1 MILAI
6 DIGNTNI
13 VLGCLEREDD
23 VTFVERL
30 STDRGRTVLEYAIS
44 IKNVLELYNIEPRRL
59 EGAII
64 SSVVPPITRIVREA
78 VYKITGC
85 QALVVGPGLRTG
97 LHILMD
103 NPAQVGSDLV
113 VDAVAAIHEHPAP
126 LVVID
131 MGTAT
136 TLSVVDKD
144 KNYIGGMIVPGMRGS
159 LDSLVSRAAKLS
171 NIDLEPPRR
180 LIGKNTA
187 ECMKSGLVHGN
198 AALLDG
204 LIDRIE
210 AELGQ
215 PVTVVATGG
224 LAPLVVPFCRKKI
237 TVDDALLLKGM
248 LILYRKNQE
257 EPRRR

>member
-1 MILAI
+1 MILAV

-44 IKNVLELYNIEPRRL
+44 IKNVLELYNIDPRQL

-64 SSVVPPITRIVREA
+64 SSVVPPLTRIVREA
-78 VYKITGC
+78 VRKITGY

-113 VDAVAAIHEHPAP
+113 VDAVAAIHEHPVP

-159 LDSLVSRAAKLS
+159 LDSLVSRAAQLS
-171 NIDLEPPRR
+171 NIDLEAPRR

-187 ECMKSGLVHGN
+187 ECMKSGLVYGN

-224 LAPLVVPFCRKKI
+224 LAPLVLPYCKKKI
-237 TVDDALLLKGM
+237 LVDDALLLKGM
-248 LILYRKNQE
+248 LILYRKNQ
-257 EPRRR
+257 

>member
-1 MILAI
+1 MILAV

-13 VLGCLEREDD
+13 VLGCVEREDD

-44 IKNVLELYNIEPRRL
+44 IKNVLELYNIDPRQL

-64 SSVVPPITRIVREA
+64 SSVVPPLTRIVREA
-78 VYKITGC
+78 VRKITGY

-97 LHILMD
+97 LQILMD

-113 VDAVAAIHEHPAP
+113 VDAVAAIHEHPVP

-159 LDSLVSRAAKLS
+159 LDSLVSRAAQLS
-171 NIDLEPPRR
+171 NIDLEAPRR

-187 ECMKSGLVHGN
+187 ECRKSGLVYGN

-224 LAPLVVPFCRKKI
+224 LAPLVLPYCKKKI
-237 TVDDALLLKGM
+237 LVDDALLLKGM

-257 EPRRR
+257 ERHR

>member
-13 VLGCLEREDD
+13 VLGCLNSEED

-30 STDRGRTVLEYAIS
+30 STDRGRTALEYAIS
-44 IKNVLELYNIEPRRL
+44 IKNVLEMYGVEPKHL

-64 SSVVPPITRIVREA
+64 SSVVPPITSVVRAA
-78 VYKITGC
+78 VQKITGRK
-85 QALVVGPGLRTG
+85 AMVVGPGLRTG

-113 VDAVAAIHEHPAP
+113 VDAVAAIHQHPAP

-136 TLSVVDKD
+136 TLSVVDRN

-159 LDSLVSRAAKLS
+159 LDSLVSRAAQLS
-171 NIDLEPPRR
+171 NIELEAPRR
-180 LIGKNTA
+180 LIGKNSA
-187 ECMKSGLVHGN
+187 ECMKSGMIYGN

-204 LIDRIE
+204 LIERVE
-210 AELGQ
+210 AELGE

-224 LAPLVVPFCRKKI
+224 LARLVVPYCKKEI
-237 TVDDALLLKGM
+237 LMDDALLLKGM
-248 LILYRKNQE
+248 LIIYRKNQTVHPE
-257 EPRRR
+257 K

>member
-13 VLGCLEREDD
+13 VLGCLSREDD
-23 VTFVERL
+23 AAFVERL

-44 IKNVLELYNIEPRRL
+44 IKNVLELYGIQPHGL

-64 SSVVPPITRIVREA
+64 SSVVPPLTRIVREA
-78 VYKITGC
+78 VRKITGC

-113 VDAVAAIHEHPAP
+113 VDAVAAIHEHPVP

-159 LDSLVSRAAKLS
+159 LDSLVSRAAQLS
-171 NIDLEPPRR
+171 NIDLEAPRR

-187 ECMKSGLVHGN
+187 ECMKSGLVYGN

-224 LAPLVVPFCRKKI
+224 LAPLVLPYCKKKI
-237 TVDDALLLKGM
+237 LVDDALLLKGM

-257 EPRRR
+257 ERHR

>member
-1 MILAI
+1 MILAV

-44 IKNVLELYNIEPRRL
+44 IKNVLELYNIDPRQL

-64 SSVVPPITRIVREA
+64 SSVVPPLTRIVREA
-78 VYKITGC
+78 VRKITGY

-113 VDAVAAIHEHPAP
+113 VDAVAAIHEHPVP

-159 LDSLVSRAAKLS
+159 LDSLVSRAAQLS
-171 NIDLEPPRR
+171 NIDLEAPRR

-187 ECMKSGLVHGN
+187 ECMKSGLVYGN

-224 LAPLVVPFCRKKI
+224 LAPLVLPYCKKKI
-237 TVDDALLLKGM
+237 LVDDALLLKGM

-257 EPRRR
+257 ERHR

>member
-1 MILAI
+1 
-6 DIGNTNI
+6 
-13 VLGCLEREDD
+13 
-23 VTFVERL
+23 
-30 STDRGRTVLEYAIS
+30 
-44 IKNVLELYNIEPRRL
+44 
-59 EGAII
+59 
-64 SSVVPPITRIVREA
+64 
-78 VYKITGC
+78 
-85 QALVVGPGLRTG
+85 
-97 LHILMD
+97 MD

-113 VDAVAAIHEHPAP
+113 VDAVAAIHEHPVP

-159 LDSLVSRAAKLS
+159 LDSLVSRAAQLS

-210 AELGQ
+210 AELGSRSRWW
-215 PVTVVATGG
+215 PPGAW
-224 LAPLVVPFCRKKI
+224 
-237 TVDDALLLKGM
+237 
-248 LILYRKNQE
+248 
-257 EPRRR
+257 PRWWCPSAARRSRWTTRCC